1 MPTSD
6 QEVVSRYLQGDSEAV
21 GTVDSWISR
30 AAWPYQRRL
39 LNRWEDVLQDV
50 RLEVTRLLGQGK
62 FRGESS
68 LRTYLWQVVSHT
80 CLDQLRSQG
89 RWQWTELD
97 ALDEGGS
104 ALGSA
109 LVTQLTGGHEDRD
122 LVQRVLERVSGDCR
136 ELWRLIAMGHSYREM
151 SHRMGVAE
159 GTLRVRV
166 LRCREKAVAL
176 RRELLGG
183 KPQGSAARDSPRAAR
198 SQDSAVRDSPRAA
211 KPQGSAAGDSSRA
224 AEAAQLR
231 NAAVSPSPNISERA
245 NDDEL

>member
-1 MPTSD
+1 MPNSD
-6 QEVVSRYLQGDSEAV
+6 QEVVSRYLQGDAEAV

-39 LNRWEDVLQDV
+39 SSRWEDVLQDV

-80 CLDQLRSQG
+80 CLDQLRAQG

-97 ALDEGGS
+97 ALDEAGG
-104 ALGSA
+104 APA
-109 LVTQLTGGHEDRD
+109 PPVTGGHEERD
-122 LVQRVLERVSGDCR
+122 LVQRVLGRASGDCR
-136 ELWRLIAMGHSYREM
+136 EMWRLIAMGHSYREM
-151 SHRMGVAE
+151 SQRLGVAE

-183 KPQGSAARDSPRAAR
+183 GPPR
-198 SQDSAVRDSPRAA
+198 
-211 KPQGSAAGDSSRA
+211 G
-224 AEAAQLR
+224 R
-231 NAAVSPSPNISERA
+231 NAAVAPSPNISERA
-245 NDDEL
+245 NDDGL

>member
-6 QEVVSRYLQGDSEAV
+6 QEVVSRYLQGDAEAV

-39 LNRWEDVLQDV
+39 SSRWEDVLQDV

-97 ALDEGGS
+97 VLDEGGS
-104 ALGSA
+104 APATHLG
-109 LVTQLTGGHEDRD
+109 GGHEDRD
-122 LVQRVLERVSGDCR
+122 LVQRVLARVSGDCR
-136 ELWRLIAMGHSYREM
+136 DMWRLIAMGHSYREM
-151 SHRMGVAE
+151 SQRIGVAE

-183 KPQGSAARDSPRAAR
+183 SFED
-198 SQDSAVRDSPRAA
+198 
-211 KPQGSAAGDSSRA
+211 SAAGDSTGVVSSQDGTA
-224 AEAAQLR
+224 AAGPARRR
-231 NAAVSPSPNISERA
+231 NTAVSQPPKISERA